1 MAAALRPEQARA
13 KINLTLHV
21 RGRRA
26 DGYHALESLVVF
38 ADISDTLE
46 LAGGVP
52 LALAVSGPTAKVSG
66 PLGDNLVLKAA
77 HALSAR
83 VPGLKMGAFS
93 LSKHLPAAAGIGGG
107 SADAAAA
114 LRLLA
119 TLNGLSLD
127 DARLLEAAR
136 AVGADV
142 PVCLEQRPRLMAGA
156 GETLGPVLNL
166 PQLHAVLVNPGV
178 PVPTATVFARLGL
191 APGQQRDGAG
201 HPEIASGISRAAL
214 IERLTEGRNDLE
226 PAAIEN
232 APVVAEVL
240 EQIVRQHGCRLSRM
254 SGSGATCF
262 GLFTTMSQAFGAV
275 RALRKHRADWWIQPA
290 VLNGEGAQ

>member
-1 MAAALRPEQARA
+1 MAATLRPEQARA

-21 RGRRA
+21 RGRRD
-26 DGYHALESLVVF
+26 DGYHDLQSLVVF

-52 LALAVSGPTAKVSG
+52 LALAISGPTAQVSG
-66 PLGDNLVLKAA
+66 PLGDNLVLRAA
-77 HALSAR
+77 RELFAR
-83 VPGLKMGAFS
+83 VPALEVGAFS

-119 TLNGLSLD
+119 AMNGLALD
-127 DARLLEAAR
+127 DVRLIEAAR

-142 PVCLEQRPRLMAGA
+142 PVCLEQRPRMMGGV
-156 GETLGPVLNL
+156 GENLGPVLTL
-166 PQLHAVLVNPGV
+166 PALHAVLVNPGV
-178 PVPTATVFARLGL
+178 PVPTATVFTRLGL
-191 APGQQRDGAG
+191 RPGQSREGAD
-201 HPEIASGISRAAL
+201 HPEIASGMSRAAL
-214 IERLTEGRNDLE
+214 TERLLEGRNDLQ

-232 APVVAEVL
+232 APVIAEVL
-240 EQIVRQHGCRLSRM
+240 EHIARQHGCRLARM

-275 RALRKHRADWWIQPA
+275 RALRKHRAEWWIQPA
-290 VLNGEGAQ
+290 VLNAD